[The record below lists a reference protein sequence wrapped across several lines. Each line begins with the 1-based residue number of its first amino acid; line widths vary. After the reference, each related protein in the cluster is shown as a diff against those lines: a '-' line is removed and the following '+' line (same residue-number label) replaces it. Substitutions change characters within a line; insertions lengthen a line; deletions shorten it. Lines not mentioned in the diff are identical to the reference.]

1 MKKTTTFEGVLYVV
15 VLVLM
20 FVLMI
25 AVFLTGCAVT
35 HTGGYWCSPPLNCIE
50 GHATIEPPPV
60 LRNLY
65 DMTHKPKRDPAG
77 LGFIQYNP
85 IGKPECRLGRRVR
98 IEISGYSSRELSCSL
113 GNVFT
118 EYYIPV
124 REATPIKLEYLTV
137 DGKVIDRKVIPLEP
151 DLYMRTDKYSG
162 SYGWYIDIGSNFWV
176 NWVR

>member
-1 MKKTTTFEGVLYVV
+1 MKTNHW
-15 VLVLM
+15 LVLSCL
-20 FVLMI
+20 FVL
-25 AVFLTGCAVT
+25 AFSGCAVT

-50 GHATIEPPPV
+50 GHAKIEPPPV

-65 DMTHKPKRDPAG
+65 DMTHKPVRDPAG
-77 LGFIQYNP
+77 LGYIQYNP

-98 IEISGYSSRELSCSL
+98 IEIRGYSSRELSCDL
-113 GNVFT
+113 GNVFA

-137 DGKVIDRKVIPLEP
+137 DGKVIHRKVIPLEP

-162 SYGWYIDIGSNFWV
+162 SYG
-176 NWVR
+176 

>member
-1 MKKTTTFEGVLYVV
+1 MKTESKKN
-15 VLVLM
+15 
-20 FVLMI
+20 
-25 AVFLTGCAVT
+25 AVYWTAAVMAIGGAYLILFSAGCSVT

-60 LRNLY
+60 MRNLY
-65 DMTHKPKRDPAG
+65 DMMHKPTRDPAG
-77 LGFIQYNP
+77 LGYIQYNP

-98 IEISGYSSRELSCSL
+98 IEISGYQTRELSCDL

-124 REATPIKLEYLTV
+124 REATPIKLEYVSVEGRVL
-137 DGKVIDRKVIPLEP
+137 DRKVIPLEP

-162 SYGWYIDIGSNFWV
+162 SYGWYIIIDSNFRV
-176 NWVR
+176 NYVK